1 MKLVAY
7 EFHLGKEKAEK
18 YVISLCKNLKLP
30 INNPKQLLENI
41 LIDSEVINLKDE
53 VDNVAR
59 FGKAKVLQNLHD
71 QNDRFLNSCLSL
83 GYIKEGGVKI
93 TMTSNYG
100 NWSANLNSSGL
111 IESPELSLAEDLCF
125 YQRQIITEFNNKNL
139 TEFTRAY
146 RGLLLASVS
155 IIDCFINRYLHHI
168 KTMIPST
175 KDYQNTAILDSRD
188 SIESRLEAWMMTFAT
203 HKLEDFKESK
213 KRLKFFELKQQRN
226 FIVHPSAPTITYKIE
241 DVVKITNYI
250 QDGIGGLMSE
260 LRVYAGQTEY
270 IGFIQQIKTMPK
282 IRIIK

>member
-30 INNPKQLLENI
+30 INKPKQLLENI
-41 LIDSEVINLKDE
+41 TIGTDVINLKDE
-53 VDNVAR
+53 VNSVVR
-59 FGKAKVLQNLHD
+59 FGKAKLLQNLHD

-83 GYIKEGGVKI
+83 GFIEECGVKMS
-93 TMTSNYG
+93 MTSNYG

-125 YQRQIITEFNNKNL
+125 YQKKIITEFNNKNL
-139 TEFTRAY
+139 AEFTRAY

-155 IIDCFINRYLHHI
+155 IIDCFINRHVYHI

-175 KDYQNTAILDSRD
+175 KDYQNTATLDSRD
-188 SIESRLEAWMMTFAT
+188 SIESRLEAWMVTFAT
-203 HKLEDFKESK
+203 HKVEDFKKSK
-213 KRLKFFELKQQRN
+213 QRSKFIELKTQRN
-226 FIVHPSAPTITYKIE
+226 LIVHPSEPAITYKIE
-241 DVVKITNYI
+241 EVVKFTNYI

-260 LRVYAGQTEY
+260 LRAYAGQTEY